1 MSAPQAR
8 FAPVAAQPA
17 AAQPAGGV
25 ARGGSL
31 GPTPTRRTGYS
42 VRAARLRAAPAR
54 RRVGGVETL
63 VSTAHKLLLLWR
75 SLWLARRGEARLRRF
90 QERRLREV
98 LADAWA
104 NVPLYREL
112 WDAAGVDPGCFRTLD
127 DLRRFPV
134 VEKDAIRDRFPEGCV
149 RRGTRLERCRI
160 QQTSGSSGRCM
171 EIALSLACDDMRNVM
186 SQRVYGWHGFRFWRK
201 AAYLFPYRLPFE
213 NNLGI
218 YRNVWI
224 DASQPPER
232 IVDALEAAR
241 PVVLAATP
249 SDLLDLLEHLP
260 AGRGLHGIGLR
271 ALCLHSEP
279 VSSDERGFFES
290 AFGCPVRINYYCNEI
305 WAIAAEC
312 EHGRL
317 HQFMDNVVLE
327 LVDECG
333 EPVPDGT
340 PGHVVVTGLGNR
352 VQPFIRYRLGDVA
365 VRRPGAG
372 CPCGRGMPVLER
384 LEGRDDDVFLH
395 PDGRRVHPSKLTV
408 AAKSPCFA
416 WPGLQVF
423 RDYRIVQEAPDGLV
437 LQVVPG
443 REHEPFW
450 ECARQG
456 ARNLETLLAP
466 GVRVRLQVQDA
477 LAEMPGGKR
486 KIFVRALGPDARQ
499 KEGGTQ
505 C

>member
-1 MSAPQAR
+1 VQ
-8 FAPVAAQPA
+8 
-17 AAQPAGGV
+17 
-25 ARGGSL
+25 
-31 GPTPTRRTGYS
+31 
-42 VRAARLRAAPAR
+42 AARLRPAPLR
-54 RRVGGVETL
+54 RQVGILETL
-63 VSTAHKLLLLWR
+63 LSTGHKLLLLWR
-75 SLWLARRGEARLRRF
+75 SLWLARQGEMLLRRI
-90 QERRLREV
+90 QERRLRAV
-98 LADAWA
+98 LRDAWER
-104 NVPLYREL
+104 VPLYREL
-112 WDAAGVDPGCFRTLD
+112 WEAAGVRPEAFRSLA
-127 DLRRFPV
+127 DLRLFPV
-134 VEKDAIRDRFPEGCV
+134 VEKDMIRDRFPEGCL

-171 EIALSLACDDMRNVM
+171 EIALSLACDDVRNVM

-224 DASQPPER
+224 DASRPPER
-232 IVDALEAAR
+232 IAEELEAVR

-249 SDLLDLLEHLP
+249 SDLLDLLAHLP
-260 AGRGLHGIGLR
+260 AGRDLRRIGLR

-279 VSSDERGFFES
+279 VSPDEQALFER
-290 AFGCPVRINYYCNEI
+290 AFGCPVRINYYCNEV

-327 LVDECG
+327 LLGEDG

-340 PGHVVVTGLGNR
+340 PGHVVVTSLGNR

-384 LEGRDDDVFLH
+384 LEGRDDDVFVH
-395 PDGRRVHPSKLTV
+395 PGGRRVHPSKLTV

-423 RDYRIVQEAPDGLV
+423 RDYRIVQEGPQDLV
-437 LQVVPG
+437 LQLVPG
-443 REHEPFW
+443 RDREPFW
-450 ECARQG
+450 ACAREG
-456 ARNLETLLAP
+456 ARNLEELLAP

-486 KIFVRALGPDARQ
+486 KIFVRAAGPVAAQ
-499 KEGGTQ
+499 GEAK